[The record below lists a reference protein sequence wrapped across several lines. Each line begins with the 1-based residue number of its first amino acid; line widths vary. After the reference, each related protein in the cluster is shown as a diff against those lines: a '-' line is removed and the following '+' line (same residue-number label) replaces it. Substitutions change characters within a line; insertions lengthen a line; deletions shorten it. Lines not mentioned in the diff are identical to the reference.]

1 MVGWL
6 VSYNYLFIDILWTVN
21 SVTLFT
27 LGGTLYLK
35 KGIETSLMMISWE
48 VGEEER
54 KRNSILYWYWDSEW
68 NDTVLVGGR
77 METIGLL
84 DDSLHLGLFIMR
96 VATIYRSI
104 QAPGKMKRLR
114 EMQDTAKV
122 GQ

>member
-1 MVGWL
+1 M
-6 VSYNYLFIDILWTVN
+6 YT
-21 SVTLFT
+21 
-27 LGGTLYLK
+27 
-35 KGIETSLMMISWE
+35 GI
-48 VGEEER
+48 G
-54 KRNSILYWYWDSEW
+54 
-68 NDTVLVGGR
+68 NDAVKMLLVGGR

>member
-1 MVGWL
+1 
-6 VSYNYLFIDILWTVN
+6 
-21 SVTLFT
+21 
-27 LGGTLYLK
+27 
-35 KGIETSLMMISWE
+35 
-48 VGEEER
+48 
-54 KRNSILYWYWDSEW
+54 
-68 NDTVLVGGR
+68 

-84 DDSLHLGLFIMR
+84 DDSLHPGLFIMR